1 MTIYIASSPIGAI
14 AVNEQ
19 RTPISFISFKNDA
32 KKRADEL
39 EDCKKKAISDSE
51 KKLLSQLKEK
61 GKIIL
66 ETKKEGHEHEFPNP
80 AGDYLRGNMLDIA
93 RKNSIIKEK
102 SELLSIIHE
111 TSTELTVRKM
121 RNSVGED
128 KLLLQAINTTDEL
141 AKQVNTMAMRLR
153 EWYGYYFPELVELTG
168 NNENLAKYVS
178 ETLYRTDIKGIIV
191 DESMGVNLKNEDL
204 EEIKKYAKKIIILVD
219 EKKELEKYIERK
231 ASIVAP
237 NMTDIVGGLL
247 VSRLI
252 AHAGTLEK
260 LAGFPSSTIQ
270 ILGAEKAL
278 FRFLKGAGTSP
289 KHGLI
294 FQSSFIQ
301 RAPNQ
306 SRGKIARTLA
316 SKLSLAA
323 KMDFYK
329 NNSGLGKK
337 YKNDIEEILK
347 KEMTKKREGKPF
359 SQNKNRKFDK
369 SKKPFGKKNYGRK
382 RR

>member
-1 MTIYIASSPIGAI
+1 MTIYIAASPIGII

-19 RTPISFISFKNDA
+19 RNPISFISFKNDA

-39 EDCKKKAISDSE
+39 ESCGKKAISDSE
-51 KKLLSQLKEK
+51 KKLLSQIKAK
-61 GKIIL
+61 DKIIF
-66 ETKKEGHEHEFPNP
+66 ETKKEGYEHEFPNH
-80 AGDYLRGNMLDIA
+80 AGDYIRLNMLDLA
-93 RKNSIIKEK
+93 RKNSILKEK

-111 TSTELTVRKM
+111 TNTELTVRKM

-141 AKQVNTMAMRLR
+141 AKQVNTMSMRLR

-168 NNENLAKYVS
+168 SNENLAKYVS
-178 ETLYRTDIKGIIV
+178 ETLFRTDVKGIIV

-204 EEIKKYAKKIIILVD
+204 EEIKKYAKKIIILID

-231 ASIVAP
+231 ATQVAP
-237 NMTDIVGGLL
+237 NMTGIVGGLL

-278 FRFLKGAGTSP
+278 FRYLKGAGTSP

-329 NNSGLGKK
+329 HKGDLGKK

-347 KEMTKKREGKPF
+347 KEMAKKGKGKPF
-359 SQNKNRKFDK
+359 AQNKKQFNKN
-369 SKKPFGKKNYGRK
+369 KKFGKKRFSQK

>member
-1 MTIYIASSPIGAI
+1 MTIYIAASPIGII

-19 RTPISFISFKNDA
+19 RNPISFISFKNDA

-39 EDCKKKAISDSE
+39 ESCGKKAISDSE
-51 KKLLSQLKEK
+51 KKLLSQIKAK
-61 GKIIL
+61 DKIIF
-66 ETKKEGHEHEFPNP
+66 ETKKEGYEHEFPNH
-80 AGDYLRGNMLDIA
+80 AGDYIRLNMLDLA
-93 RKNSIIKEK
+93 RKNSILKEK

-111 TSTELTVRKM
+111 TNTELTVRKM

-141 AKQVNTMAMRLR
+141 AKQVNTMSMRLR

-168 NNENLAKYVS
+168 SNENLAKYVS
-178 ETLYRTDIKGIIV
+178 ETLFRTDVKGIIV

-204 EEIKKYAKKIIILVD
+204 EEIKKYAKKIIILID

-231 ASIVAP
+231 ATQVAP
-237 NMTDIVGGLL
+237 NMTGIVGGLL

-278 FRFLKGAGTSP
+278 FRYLKGAGTSP

-329 NNSGLGKK
+329 HKGDLGKK

-347 KEMTKKREGKPF
+347 KEMAKKGKGKPF
-359 SQNKNRKFDK
+359 SQNKKQFNKN
-369 SKKPFGKKNYGRK
+369 KKFGKKRFSQK

>member
-1 MTIYIASSPIGAI
+1 
-14 AVNEQ
+14 
-19 RTPISFISFKNDA
+19 
-32 KKRADEL
+32 
-39 EDCKKKAISDSE
+39 
-51 KKLLSQLKEK
+51 
-61 GKIIL
+61 
-66 ETKKEGHEHEFPNP
+66 
-80 AGDYLRGNMLDIA
+80 MLDIA